1 MTTKL
6 DLAMVSADDM
16 TDKAVVSTSA
26 ANADKILKLDSA
38 GKIPGALIDIPD
50 IAVEGTFTP
59 TVKIDSTDIGIAE
72 ATATYV
78 DAIDY
83 NGFTITDAYRITPV
97 ATHYTVLTEGVDA
110 TGSVSTGAT
119 TIAIGCSSGPSA
131 ETVAETIVDAINGF
145 FGSGGTYNHAFASA
159 NTGVNTG
166 VPGVTATLS
175 GSTKI
180 TLTADASGTSGN
192 SISVA
197 NTVGNVATNGSLSG
211 GADASR
217 GWFTRVGDRIFLN
230 MTCRA
235 NRGSNTGDVTVEL
248 TGLADSHADDYNYST
263 FDFMAKSAIGLD
275 NTPAMVGLLGPDSK
289 VVAIRWG
296 PNNTGGLASLF
307 DDDDIAA
314 STDIEFYLSGTY
326 RAED

>member
-6 DLAMVSADDM
+6 DLAMVSDADV
-16 TDKAVVSTSA
+16 TSKSVATTSA

-83 NGFTITDAYRITPV
+83 NGFTINDAYRITIGL
-97 ATHYTVLTEGVDA
+97 TSYTVATEGVDA
-110 TGSVSTGAT
+110 TGSAGT
-119 TIAIGCSSGPSA
+119 TSNIIAIGCSSGPSA
-131 ETVAETIVDAINGF
+131 GTLAETVVDAINGF

-192 SISVA
+192 AIAVA
-197 NTVGNVATNGSLSG
+197 NTVGNAATDGSLSG

-217 GWFTRVGDRIFLN
+217 GWFTRIGDRIFLN

-235 NRGSNTGDVTVEL
+235 NRGSNTGDITIDL
-248 TGLADSHADDYNYST
+248 DTLATSNSADYNYST
-263 FDFMAKSAIGLD
+263 FDFMAKNAVGLD
-275 NTPAMVGLLGPDSK
+275 NTPSMVGILGPDSK

-296 PNNTGGLASLF
+296 PNNTVGTASLF
-307 DDDDIAA
+307 DDADIAA

-326 RAED
+326 RA

>member
-26 ANADKILKLDSA
+26 ANVDKILKLDSS

-59 TVKIDSTDIGIAE
+59 VVKVGTTDVGIAE

-83 NGFTITDAYRITPV
+83 AGFTINDSYSITV
-97 ATHYTVLTEGVDA
+97 GLVSYTILTEGVDA
-110 TGSVSTGAT
+110 TGSASTTST
-119 TIAIGCSSGPSA
+119 TTAIGCSSGPSA
-131 ETVAETIVDAINGF
+131 GTLAETAVDAINGF

-180 TLTADASGTSGN
+180 TLTADASGTDGN
-192 SISVA
+192 AITIA
-197 NTVGNVATNGSLSG
+197 NTVGNAATDGSLSG
-211 GADASR
+211 GTDASR
-217 GWFTRVGDRIFLN
+217 GWFTRVGDRVFFN
-230 MTCRA
+230 MACRA
-235 NRGSNTGDVTVEL
+235 NRGSNTGNVTVESL
-248 TGLADSHADDYNYST
+248 PVASHADAYNYST
-263 FDFMAKSAIGLD
+263 LLFTASDAVGIDNNPSVVPILDPGVTTIALRHGPQNTSASMGHLD
-275 NTPAMVGLLGPDSK
+275 DN
-289 VVAIRWG
+289 
-296 PNNTGGLASLF
+296 
-307 DDDDIAA
+307 DIAA
-314 STDIEFYLSGTY
+314 STDVMFFITGHY
-326 RAED
+326 RARD